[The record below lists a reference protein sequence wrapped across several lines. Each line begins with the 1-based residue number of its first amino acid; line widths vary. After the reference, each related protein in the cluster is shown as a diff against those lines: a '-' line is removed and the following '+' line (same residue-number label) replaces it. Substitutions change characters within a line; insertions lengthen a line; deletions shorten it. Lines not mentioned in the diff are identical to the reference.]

1 MGGVYVRQELA
12 LAQIEVEQDETV
24 KQGQT
29 RAWVEVEAGAQTEGP
44 QCTELPV
51 PA

>member
-12 LAQIEVEQDETV
+12 LEQIEVEQDEIL

-29 RAWVEVEAGAQTEGP
+29 RAWVEVGARVQIEGP
-44 QCTELPV
+44 RYTELPV
-51 PA
+51 LV